1 MHLPTFQGEDAIA
14 QGVHDVVERGLV
26 RHVEEVLVVGVA
38 GDVFDLGD
46 ERLGVLL
53 PSDVVTEDLEGS
65 VGEKRRESLSERA
78 AGGRGCNWRVGGRR
92 NMPCLWQL
100 LFQQRKTKLKQG
112 PFADE
117 SGASSVFLEQQPAT
131 VKNRHITAL
140 LSHHSDGWESDN
152 FAQVTSLLRILNKYI

>member
-1 MHLPTFQGEDAIA
+1 MPAFLILYLAINHLLLYSESKESSCFLKKTKTLWISFHLPTFQGEDAVA

-65 VGEKRRESLSERA
+65 VGEKRRELERKSS
-78 AGGRGCNWRVGGRR
+78 GWGWCNWGRGGGDAETCRVFVAIAF
-92 NMPCLWQL
+92 PAAKD
-100 LFQQRKTKLKQG
+100 KTETG
-112 PFADE
+112 
-117 SGASSVFLEQQPAT
+117 VIC
-131 VKNRHITAL
+131 R
-140 LSHHSDGWESDN
+140 
-152 FAQVTSLLRILNKYI
+152 

>member
-1 MHLPTFQGEDAIA
+1 MHLPTFQGEDAVA

-78 AGGRGCNWRVGGRR
+78 AGGGGATGGWGDAETCRVCG
-92 NMPCLWQL
+92 NC
-100 LFQQRKTKLKQG
+100 F
-112 PFADE
+112 
-117 SGASSVFLEQQPAT
+117 SSSERQ
-131 VKNRHITAL
+131 N
-140 LSHHSDGWESDN
+140 
-152 FAQVTSLLRILNKYI
+152 